1 MENYPANSRKAKEEQ
16 KDTERKIEK
25 VVSNPAKIKKK
36 SGMSKFARVFL
47 PEDVSDVKGYIL
59 MDILIPTAKKAIMGA
74 VDVLLNGKNGSSYS
88 SNGRISTASKVS
100 YRKFYDDRRDDRSSY
115 SDSRSRARFDYDDI
129 GFETRREAEEV
140 RDRMMESI
148 ERYNYVSVADMYDM
162 ADLTAPFTSNKYG
175 WTKVTDVARADIV
188 KVDGDYVIKLPRV
201 EPLD

>member
-1 MENYPANSRKAKEEQ
+1 MENYPANSRKAKDEQ
-16 KDTERKIEK
+16 KETERKIEK

-36 SGMSKFARVFL
+36 SGMSKFASIFL
-47 PEDVSDVKGYIL
+47 PEDVSDVKSYIV
-59 MDILIPTAKKAIMGA
+59 MDILIPTAKKAILGA
-74 VDVLLNGKNGSSYS
+74 VDVLLNGRNGSSYDR
-88 SNGRISTASKVS
+88 GRISTASKVS
-100 YRKFYDDRRDDRSSY
+100 YRKYYDDRRDDRSSY

-175 WTKVTDVARADIV
+175 WSKVTDIARADIV

>member
-1 MENYPANSRKAKEEQ
+1 MDNYPANSRKSKEEEKQ
-16 KDTERKIEK
+16 TERKIEK

-36 SGMSKFARVFL
+36 SGMNKFARVFL
-47 PEDVSDVKGYIL
+47 PEDVSDVKSYVI
-59 MDILIPTAKKAIMGA
+59 MDILIPAAKKAIMGS
-74 VDVLLNGKNGSSYS
+74 VDVLLNGRNASYS
-88 SNGRISTASKVS
+88 NDRGRISTASKVS
-100 YRKFYDDRRDDRSSY
+100 YRKYYDDRRDDRPSY

-175 WTKVTDVARADIV
+175 WTKVTDIARADIV

>member
-16 KDTERKIEK
+16 KDVERKIDK

-36 SGMSKFARVFL
+36 SGMSKFARIFL
-47 PEDVSDVKGYIL
+47 PEDVSDVTSYIV
-59 MDILIPTAKKAIMGA
+59 MDILIPAAKKALMGT
-74 VDVLLNGKNGSSYS
+74 VDVFLNGRNGASYS

-100 YRKFYDDRRDDRSSY
+100 YRKCYDERREDRPIYRD
-115 SDSRSRARFDYDDI
+115 SRARFDYDDI
-129 GFETRREAEEV
+129 GFETRSEAEEV

-148 ERYNYVSVADMYDM
+148 ERYKYVSVADMYDM
-162 ADLTAPFTSNKYG
+162 ADLTVPFTSNKYG
-175 WTKVTDVARADIV
+175 WTRVSDIARADIV

>member
-1 MENYPANSRKAKEEQ
+1 MDNYPANSRKAKEEQ
-16 KDTERKIEK
+16 KDTERKMEK

-47 PEDVSDVKGYIL
+47 PEDVSEVKGYIVA
-59 MDILIPTAKKAIMGA
+59 DILIPAAKKAIMGT
-74 VDVLLNGKNGSSYS
+74 VDVFLNGRNGSSYS

-100 YRKFYDDRRDDRSSY
+100 YRKYYDERRDDRPSS
-115 SDSRSRARFDYDDI
+115 REPRTRFDYDDI

-148 ERYNYVSVADMYDM
+148 ERYKYVSVADMYDM

-175 WTKVTDVARADIV
+175 WTRVSDIARANV
-188 KVDGDYVIKLPRV
+188 VEVDGDYVIKLPRV

>member
-1 MENYPANSRKAKEEQ
+1 MDNYPANSLKSKEAQ

-36 SGMSKFARVFL
+36 SSMSKFARVFL
-47 PEDVSDVKGYIL
+47 PEDVSDVKGYIVS
-59 MDILIPTAKKAIMGA
+59 DILIPAAKKAIMGA
-74 VDVLLNGKNGSSYS
+74 VDVFLNGRNGASYS

-100 YRKFYDDRRDDRSSY
+100 YRKYYDERRDDRPSSR
-115 SDSRSRARFDYDDI
+115 DSRARFDYDDI
-129 GFETRREAEEV
+129 GFETRSEAEEV

-148 ERYNYVSVADMYDM
+148 ERYKYVSVADMYDM

-175 WTKVTDVARADIV
+175 WTRVSDIARADIV